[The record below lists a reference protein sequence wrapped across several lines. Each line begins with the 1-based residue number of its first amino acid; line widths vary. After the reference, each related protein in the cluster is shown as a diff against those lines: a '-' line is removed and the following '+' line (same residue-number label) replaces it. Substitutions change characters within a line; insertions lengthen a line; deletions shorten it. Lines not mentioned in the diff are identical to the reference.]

1 MPSPRPAAFAALV
14 AFTVLAS
21 VTEGLRSPA
30 IIAVAACVLA
40 LGWRRKVGVATAL
53 AAVSILAIAVA
64 GVVVAQPPTLT
75 DVAMAVALVGA
86 IAIVPVWQHAR
97 ATRLI
102 EQARGKSERLESFLA
117 PAESGKPA
125 APSRA
130 ARVMPAGVAG
140 HTEPRVEAVLTQHRA
155 DERQQFDAIAAYL
168 RDVRDATGAEE
179 VVLWR
184 WTTARDALTP
194 VVWTTPDASGPRAVS
209 EYLPLI
215 EWAAVQELVQCDEFE
230 GGAPHVA
237 VAPVPGEEQG
247 YGALSITSAAGLG
260 ATCVHLREWTRRHA
274 THVGRLAELLETRRE
289 FSRQSM
295 QTGALLAAA
304 QLFQANRT
312 IEDLGRAI
320 CETALQVTSGDR
332 AALVHWLAS
341 AGAGVVESVAGSG
354 SVAIGMAV
362 TEGSLVAQ
370 MCRDGLPQ
378 VWEDARQAV
387 RQVPV
392 FSPGEALRSIG
403 SLGVYPLK
411 REHETVGALVIEAKA
426 AGAVVTRDMRNVKL
440 LAALATLSLETVW
453 EIAEVTQ
460 RARTDQLTGLANRR
474 HFDEQLARAL
484 TETDRYGNTV
494 SLIIADIDFFKI
506 VNDTHGHEAGDAVLR
521 AVAGIF
527 REKVRTV
534 DVCARYGGEELAVLL
549 PQTTLTGA
557 CELAERLRQTIET
570 RVIGFNGKAI
580 PVTASFGVA
589 SFPES
594 AVSREELFPAADKA
608 LYKAKAEGRNR
619 VRSAPLNNLPQSS

>member
-1 MPSPRPAAFAALV
+1 MLPTRTVAFAALI
-14 AFTVLAS
+14 ASTALACVS
-21 VTEGLRSPA
+21 GGLHSPA
-30 IIAVAACVLA
+30 IVAIAVSVLA
-40 LGWRRKVGVATAL
+40 LGWGRKPGVAVAL
-53 AAVSILAIAVA
+53 AFASLLAVTLVSVA
-64 GVVVAQPPTLT
+64 LSRAPGLGEGTI
-75 DVAMAVALVGA
+75 AVALVAA

-97 ATRLI
+97 SSRLI
-102 EQARGKSERLESFLA
+102 EQARRQSERLESFLA
-117 PAESGKPA
+117 PAEGAQPA
-125 APSRA
+125 RP
-130 ARVMPAGVAG
+130 ARTAKVMPPSLVG
-140 HTEPRVEAVLTQHRA
+140 HTEPRVDAVLTQHQA
-155 DERQQFDAIAAYL
+155 DEQRQFDAIAAYL
-168 RDVRDATGAEE
+168 RDVRDLTGAEE

-184 WTTARDALTP
+184 WTRLRDALTP
-194 VVWTTPDASGPRAVS
+194 AVWSTPNATAPPDVS
-209 EYLPLI
+209 EFVPLI
-215 EWAAVQELVQCDEFE
+215 QWAAQQELVQCDEHD
-230 GGAPHVA
+230 GGAPRVA
-237 VAPVPGEEQG
+237 VAPVPGELHS
-247 YGALSITSAAGLG
+247 YGALSMTSGTGLG
-260 ATCVHLREWTRRHA
+260 ASCVHLREWARRHA
-274 THVGRLAELLETRRE
+274 AHVGRLAELLETRRE

-312 IEDLGRAI
+312 IADLGRAI

-332 AALVHWLAS
+332 AALVHWRAS
-341 AGAGVVESVAGSG
+341 AGAGEVESVAGSG
-354 SVAIGMAV
+354 SVAVGMTV
-362 TEGSLVAQ
+362 SEGSLVAQ
-370 MCRDGLPQ
+370 MCRDGMPQ
-378 VWEDARQAV
+378 VWEDARQAL
-387 RQVPV
+387 RQNPV
-392 FSPGEALRSIG
+392 FSLGEAPRSIG

-411 REHETVGALVIEAKA
+411 REHETVGALVIEARD
-426 AGAVVTRDMRNVKL
+426 AGAVATRDMRNVKL

-453 EIAEVTQ
+453 EIAEVTH

-484 TETDRYGNTV
+484 TETDRYGNSV

-557 CELAERLRQTIET
+557 CELAERLRQTIES

-594 AVSREELFPAADKA
+594 AVSREGLFPAADKA
-608 LYKAKAEGRNR
+608 LYRAKAEGRNR
-619 VRSAPLNNLPQSS
+619 VKSAPLNNLPQSS